1 MIVTSVVEIVLVF
14 WFELKGWEPLIATR
28 MCMCFLNVFLWLSVG
43 FASFLLRCI
52 FFNDHCEQLNSI
64 SRMNAF

>member
-1 MIVTSVVEIVLVF
+1 MGTADSYKNVH
-14 WFELKGWEPLIATR
+14 
-28 MCMCFLNVFLWLSVG
+28 VFLKCFFVAFCR

>member
-1 MIVTSVVEIVLVF
+1 MGTADSYMNVHMFSKCFFVTFCRL
-14 WFELKGWEPLIATR
+14 
-28 MCMCFLNVFLWLSVG
+28 CFF
-43 FASFLLRCI
+43 FAEVY